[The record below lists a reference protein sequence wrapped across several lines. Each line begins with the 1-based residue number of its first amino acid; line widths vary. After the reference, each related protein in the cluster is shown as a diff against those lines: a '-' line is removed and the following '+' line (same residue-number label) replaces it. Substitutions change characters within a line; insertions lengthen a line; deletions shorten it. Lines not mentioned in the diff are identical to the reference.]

1 MPSPPTGPV
10 PEMSNMS
17 DTLTS
22 LSIASVERDTGL
34 SKDTLR
40 VWERRYGFPQP
51 LRDGL
56 GERAYPLDQ
65 VEKLRLVKRLL
76 DAGHRPGRIMALPV
90 DQLQQ
95 MVLCVP
101 GQGAP
106 VGGAPVQEDLQ
117 PLLDAVYGHDIDSM
131 RRLLTQRVAYLG
143 LSRFILEVVAPFNRL
158 VGDAWLRGRMQVYE
172 EHAYTESLQVVLRH
186 ALHSLPPEHRDSRPL
201 AVMSTFPGEQ
211 HGIGL
216 LMAECL
222 MSLEGCRCISLGVQ
236 TPIWDMVMA
245 AEAHQADLVVLSFS
259 GVMNPNQVLD
269 GLTELRAKVGP
280 SVEIW
285 AGGSAPV
292 VQRRAIEGVRP
303 MPDLTLIPEALA
315 DWRTRHRVPRI

>member
-1 MPSPPTGPV
+1 MSSMNDPS
-10 PEMSNMS
+10 
-17 DTLTS
+17 TS

-40 VWERRYGFPQP
+40 VWERRYGFPLP
-51 LRDGL
+51 LRDTL
-56 GERAYPLDQ
+56 GERAYPIDQ
-65 VEKLRLVKRLL
+65 VEKLRMIKRLL
-76 DAGHRPGRIMALPV
+76 DAGHRPGRIVTLPV
-90 DQLQQ
+90 EELQKLIQ
-95 MVLCVP
+95 TVP
-101 GQGAP
+101 GQEQSCGP
-106 VGGAPVQEDLQ
+106 GGVQEDLQ
-117 PLLDAVYGHDIDSM
+117 PLLDAVYAHDVETM

-158 VGDAWLRGRMQVYE
+158 VGDAWLRGRMQIYE

-186 ALHSLPPEHRDSRPL
+186 ALHSLPQGQGHSRPL
-201 AVMSTFPGEQ
+201 ALLSTFPGEQ
-211 HGIGL
+211 HGVGL

-222 MSLEGCRCISLGVQ
+222 MRLEGCRCISLGVQ

-269 GLTELRAKVGP
+269 GLTELRGKLANT
-280 SVEIW
+280 VEIW

-292 VQRRAIEGVRP
+292 IQRRAIEGVRP
-303 MPDLTLIPEALA
+303 MPELAMIAATLA
-315 DWRTRHRVPRI
+315 DWRTRRGLPQT